1 MTLNSEYQGE
11 YYEFMR
17 SSLSDAV
24 PLCPAHAC
32 IDDPTQSW
40 VFWLCILFGF
50 GFFLLL
56 IVVVFLLS
64 AVTCSCVSTEADKKG
79 RKVSGGGSGS
89 LSGSGRVN
97 GGGGG
102 GPGVIEEF
110 DPYARSWHGSQYGSR
125 FVPSRVA
132 GSPSFHFLNA
142 AIFQISSELDK
153 RKVGQRLQFGRTLCH
168 KLL

>member
-11 YYEFMR
+11 YYEFIR

-56 IVVVFLLS
+56 IVIVFLLS

-79 RKVSGGGSGS
+79 RKASSGGGGSGS

-97 GGGGG
+97 SGGGS
-102 GPGVIEEF
+102 GVIEEF

-125 FVPSRVA
+125 LDPTWKPSA
-132 GSPSFHFLNA
+132 PYIFLRRCDLPDF
-142 AIFQISSELDK
+142 I
-153 RKVGQRLQFGRTLCH
+153 
-168 KLL
+168 

>member
-1 MTLNSEYQGE
+1 MIMNCKTKNLSE
-11 YYEFMR
+11 
-17 SSLSDAV
+17 AV

-64 AVTCSCVSTEADKKG
+64 AVTCSCVSTEADKKA
-79 RKVSGGGSGS
+79 RKVSGSAASGS
-89 LSGSGRVN
+89 LSGSGGGRGN
-97 GGGGG
+97 GSGG

-125 FVPSRVA
+125 SVPSLPPPPA
-132 GSPSFHFLNA
+132 NNF
-142 AIFQISSELDK
+142 
-153 RKVGQRLQFGRTLCH
+153 
-168 KLL
+168 